1 MKTKTEAASKVVNLA
16 EVSGN
21 AKMWSPEQ
29 ALEAIHMWERRED
42 GGREHSSIIAGLNYP
57 EHIAL
62 LTCALHG
69 TIERWRV

>member
-16 EVSGN
+16 EVSDN

-42 GGREHSSIIAGLNYP
+42 GGREHSS
-57 EHIAL
+57 
-62 LTCALHG
+62 
-69 TIERWRV
+69 